1 MCTIDEVTDH
11 GAYATL
17 DEYGDKEGMIHI
29 REIASGWIKNI
40 RRHVKEGQKT
50 VCKVLDIDKEKDHI
64 NLSMRRV
71 KDSQRSWKSEQ
82 WKRDRKAENLLNQVA
97 NRVGEDLDAAYEEIG
112 FPLSDEFDDIYTAF
126 EETARAGR
134 EVLEEHLEADED
146 WIEALMDL
154 IETSVEPPTVDVKGY
169 VNLKSSEPEGVK
181 VISSAL
187 QEAQKQISDSDSRV
201 SIQYVGAPTYLIEV
215 TAPAYK
221 TAEKTLREAADKA
234 ISLVEEKDGSGEFYT
249 ERPE

>member
-40 RRHVKEGQKT
+40 RRHVKEGQKM
-50 VCKVLDIDKEKDHI
+50 VCKVLDIDKEKEHI
-64 NLSMRRV
+64 DLSMRRV

-82 WKRDRKAENLLNQVA
+82 WKRERKAENLLNQAA
-97 NRVGEDLDAAYEEIG
+97 NRVGEDLDAAYKKIG
-112 FPLSDEFDDIYTAF
+112 FPLLEEFDDVYTAF
-126 EETARAGR
+126 EEAARRGR
-134 EVLEEHLEADED
+134 EVLDENLEIDDE
-146 WIEALMDL
+146 WTEALMDL

-169 VNLKSSEPEGVK
+169 VDLKSSRTDGVK

-187 QEAQKQISDSDSRV
+187 QEAQEQNSDSDS
-201 SIQYVGAPTYLIEV
+201 SIEIQYIGAPTYLIEV

-221 TAEKTLREAADKA
+221 TAEKTLRKVADNA
-234 ISLVEEKDGSGEFYT
+234 VSVVEERGGEGEFYT
-249 ERPE
+249 EREE